1 MSMSWSDD
9 TTALSTL
16 KRRIAEF
23 ARARDWERYHTP
35 KNLACATAAE
45 AGELLELF
53 LWQDTL
59 PEGKRAQLE
68 AEVADVAICLLNLCH
83 AAGIDL
89 AAAVERKISD
99 NERKYPPEKVR
110 GSAKKYDEYE
120 SGE

>member
-1 MSMSWSDD
+1 RRSHPAAAAGPARAPPPAGEAQMSMSWSDD

-68 AEVADVAICLLNLCH
+68 AEVAGGATRLLHPGPHAGVA
-83 AAGIDL
+83 
-89 AAAVERKISD
+89 
-99 NERKYPPEKVR
+99 
-110 GSAKKYDEYE
+110 
-120 SGE
+120 